1 MKTSHVRC
9 LMISLLDYERCF
21 LRGFLVFA
29 RACACFQASLL
40 ITCFEYWWE
49 VEWGYVAETDLGL
62 QLRAHVLLGFQNW
75 VHQ

>member
-1 MKTSHVRC
+1 MPVSRQV
-9 LMISLLDYERCF
+9 SL
-21 LRGFLVFA
+21 
-29 RACACFQASLL
+29 S
-40 ITCFEYWWE
+40 CFEYWWE